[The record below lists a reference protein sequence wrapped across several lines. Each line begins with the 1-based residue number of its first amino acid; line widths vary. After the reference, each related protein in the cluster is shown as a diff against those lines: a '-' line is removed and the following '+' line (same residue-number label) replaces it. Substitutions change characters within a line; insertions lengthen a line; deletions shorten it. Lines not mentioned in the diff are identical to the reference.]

1 MGRLR
6 EGCVRQGG
14 LVRLI
19 LAAALGCLAALSMPP
34 VYAIPVLAPSLIGLY
49 WLVQSS
55 RRPRA
60 ALCIGWAFGLG
71 FFLIGL
77 YWIGN
82 AFMVDAS
89 RHAWLAIPAVVG
101 LAGLLGLFPAVACWG
116 QRFFI
121 RSDQA
126 GLGGVFVFA
135 SLWTLSE
142 WLRSWVLTGFPW
154 NLIGSAWAFSDAMIQ
169 PAAYIGTYGLSL
181 LTVFAFCYPAVLGE
195 KLQSRAVSVWPVVC
209 ISASILAA
217 LWAGGTIRLS
227 GVETLYVPD
236 VKLRLV
242 QPNIPQAQK
251 WQRELR
257 SGHVLRQLD
266 MSLNGNDEVAA
277 LTTQGEESPTHV
289 IWAETAIPY
298 VLSQDPA
305 VLSMVAR
312 AAPANGALIT
322 GSVRGEAAANTN
334 DRPKY
339 WNSLFVIDAA
349 GDVISTYDKVHLVP
363 FGEYMPLQ
371 DILPFEK
378 LTAGGGQFT
387 PGTARSLVDIPGL
400 PPFSPLI
407 CYEII
412 FPGAVSTDGTR
423 PSWLLNLTNDAWYGV
438 SAGPYQ
444 HFVSAR
450 MRAVEEGLPV
460 VRVANTGISGTI
472 DGYGRSVQIIGLD
485 QAGVIDALLPTAI
498 SPPPFS
504 RYHNFLPIMICI
516 ISFLAGLI
524 LYRRRPVP
532 ARSA

>member
-1 MGRLR
+1 VTRGSF
-6 EGCVRQGG
+6 
-14 LVRLI
+14 VRLL
-19 LAAALGCLAALSMPP
+19 LAATLGCLAALSMPP
-34 VYAIPVLAPSLIGLY
+34 VYVIPVLAPSLIGLY

-60 ALCIGWAFGLG
+60 ALGIGWAFGFG

-101 LAGLLGLFPAVACWG
+101 LAGFLALFIALTCWG

-126 GLGGVFVFA
+126 GLGGVLVFA

-154 NLIGSAWAFSDAMIQ
+154 NLIGSAWGFSDAMIQ
-169 PAAYIGTYGLSL
+169 PAAYIGTYGLGL
-181 LTVFAFCYPAVLGE
+181 VTVFAFCYPAVMGE
-195 KLQSRAVSVWPVVC
+195 KHRRGGTAHWQVVC
-209 ISASILAA
+209 ISVGVLVI
-217 LWAGGTIRLS
+217 LWAGGVIRLS

-251 WQRELR
+251 WQGELR
-257 SGHVLRQLD
+257 RGHVLRQLD
-266 MSLNGNDEVAA
+266 MSLNGKDEASA
-277 LTTQGEESPTHV
+277 QTMQAKEGPTHV

-305 VLSMVAR
+305 LISLVAR

-322 GSVRGEAAANTN
+322 GSVRGEAATNT
-334 DRPKY
+334 DERPKY
-339 WNSLFVIDAA
+339 WNSLFVIDAT
-349 GDVISTYDKVHLVP
+349 GEVISTYDKVHLVP

-371 DILPFEK
+371 DILPFGK

-412 FPGAVSTDGTR
+412 FPGAVSTGGAR

-438 SAGPYQ
+438 SSGPYQ

-460 VRVANTGISGTI
+460 VRVANTGISGVI
-472 DGYGRSVQIIGLD
+472 DGYGRSVRTIGLD

-504 RYHNFLPIMICI
+504 RYHNFLPIMICV
-516 ISFLAGLI
+516 ISFLIGMI
-524 LYRRRPVP
+524 LYRRGPVLG
-532 ARSA
+532 RLG